1 MSNVKNI
8 RFLSGENCIGEIV
21 SEQGGTVTL
30 KDVIVAMPIN
40 EEGTQLGFAP
50 WAPLQD
56 PDCEELEIQRDHILY
71 ITNAAPNLVEQYTK
85 MFNKT
90 PAVVVPEKKLIL

>member
-40 EEGTQLGFAP
+40 EA
-50 WAPLQD
+50 
-56 PDCEELEIQRDHILY
+56 
-71 ITNAAPNLVEQYTK
+71 VSYTHLRAHE
-85 MFNKT
+85 T
-90 PAVVVPEKKLIL
+90 